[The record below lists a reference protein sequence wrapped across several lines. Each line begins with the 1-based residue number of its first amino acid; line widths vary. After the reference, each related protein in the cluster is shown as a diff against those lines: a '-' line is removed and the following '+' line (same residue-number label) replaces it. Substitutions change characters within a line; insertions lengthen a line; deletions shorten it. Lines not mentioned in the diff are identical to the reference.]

1 MAKKTNA
8 AKDWTKEY
16 IKYRICE
23 MFGSMTAMAHCYGLH
38 QSVIP
43 RAIRVP
49 YPKVERIIAK
59 GLGVTPEE
67 IWPSR
72 YNRNELVSN
81 PRLWRRWI
89 NVKVT
94 TDDVTGNVSSEGTN

>member
-1 MAKKTNA
+1 MAKKTTVT
-8 AKDWTKEY
+8 KDWTKEF

-23 MFGSMTAMAHCYGLH
+23 MFGSMTDMAHCYGLH
-38 QSVIP
+38 PSVIR
-43 RAIRVP
+43 RALRVP
-49 YPKVERIIAK
+49 YPKVDRVIAK
-59 GLGVTPEE
+59 ALGVHPAD

-72 YNRNELVSN
+72 YNRDELASN

-94 TDDVTGNVSSEGTN
+94 TGDVTENVSSEGAN